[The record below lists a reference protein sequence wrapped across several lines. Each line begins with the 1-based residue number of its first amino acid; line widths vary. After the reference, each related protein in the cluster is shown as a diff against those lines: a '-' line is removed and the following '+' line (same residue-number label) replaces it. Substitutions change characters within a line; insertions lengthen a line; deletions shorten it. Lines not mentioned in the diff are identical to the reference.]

1 MGEELLYLSDRTQVT
16 RRTPPDGPGV
26 IRKHATGAGAI
37 RRIEHERAV
46 LEKLAGLPGVPRLAA
61 DQARRT
67 LVLQDDGGAP
77 PPAGPMP
84 LPDLVRIAHA
94 LATTVAAVH
103 RAGVLHRDITPA
115 NVVLRPDAPPLLIDF
130 DLALTGASEA
140 DEGPTGDP
148 EADEGPVGTLGF
160 LAPEQTGRIGLST
173 DRRADLYGLG
183 ATLYTLATGAPPV
196 TGHDPLDL
204 VRDTLVGTPCASG
217 LPSRLGDIIMRL
229 LEKDPDR
236 RYQSA
241 EGLAHDLARWTADPD
256 GDWTP
261 GDRDFPLFLPAP
273 PILVGRDP
281 QVGALAAALDR
292 ALRGDGRAVLVSGPA
307 GIGKST
313 LIQTLRPLIAA
324 RGGWFLAGKYEQFR
338 TGVDAGGTGQVIR
351 KLAGLL
357 LALPEAEL
365 SGHRERLVAALS
377 PLGKM
382 MSGAVPEL
390 DILLG
395 GRVAAEPLDLVTPP
409 TWAGGTTVTL
419 LRTVAAY
426 RPLVMVVDD
435 LQWATGRSLRV
446 LDELVTAGP
455 VPGLL
460 VVCAYRDEETVAGLA
475 ARWERDGLAEPRLR
489 LAGLDRAGL
498 AELTGAVLR
507 LDPSAARSLA
517 DLIGTATSGNPYATV
532 ELINGLRAE
541 GLLTPAEGGWDW
553 DPEPVRNFVTRHR
566 LPQLLAARLAQQAA
580 TTRRLL
586 VALTCLGSSVRA
598 ELLATATAIPPAA
611 LPAHLAPAVADGLI
625 TADDTVKFCHD
636 LVLQAA
642 RDLLPAAE
650 MDRSRLAMARRL
662 AAHGGYE
669 QQAAEQYLAATG
681 LIGDDGE
688 RRTAS
693 ALLHQAGRRAALMT
707 NYPAADE
714 LLAAADRV
722 LTAGDATDRD
732 AIAVDR
738 HTALFCLGRHAEADR
753 IYRDLAARSPDPLV
767 LVTATAVQINSL
779 TQRDECR
786 AAIALGLDA
795 LRRFGIAPPADLA
808 ADNQRA
814 VLELRDWVAD
824 RGTAYPTRECGDP
837 RIVAVA
843 RILQRMLVP
852 TFVADP
858 DLHAWLVL
866 RAHVLWQQNGVCPP
880 LTGTLGG
887 AIRVTSWLL
896 DDHRT
901 GYLLTAHALRAA
913 REHGY
918 HAAAAV
924 AAYQHL
930 MLAAPWFEPLEEVV
944 EGCWQ
949 ARDELLA
956 VGDVQIAGWHSAR
969 LLVML
974 LETEDSLQTCAEE
987 TAAVLA
993 FAERTGNW
1001 YARLIAL
1008 GHRQLFRVL
1017 LGQPAEGFDEAA
1029 YLDEI
1034 GDNSALLADH
1044 HLDRALAAL
1053 LSDDTAALAEHSA
1066 AAMARAKAIRGFYSS
1081 ALARVTRCLSDPSP
1095 ASADARDWLA
1105 RRAADAPRNFR
1116 PLLLLVDAEMARA
1129 GGDAA
1134 AAIRLFDEGLREV
1147 TGRPWHHALL
1157 AERAARLHL
1166 EQGLTHAGRRL
1177 LVEARDAYRAWGAGG
1192 PVARLES
1199 EHPFLRN
1206 TAGSGPGGGADQLD
1220 LMAILRASRALSSK
1234 TTLAGLTT
1242 QVIDELCAMTG
1253 ATDVQLSLRGRTVS
1267 GFSTTDLPASA
1278 VRYVQRT
1285 HHPLLVA
1292 DATRD
1297 DRFSQDPYLAG
1308 LEACSL
1314 LVIPVPCQ
1322 SAEDAVLVLA
1332 NQRQPGVFSTGR
1344 LETVELIA
1352 GQLAVSLDNAL
1363 HYDSLEGEVR
1373 ARTAEIADR
1382 NRELEAANQ
1391 LKADLIGMLGHEINN
1406 PLGTILGSLDLA
1418 LTGDPLPSPADQL
1431 VAKAHGATRRL
1442 AGIVEEVLA
1451 LVSIDAGRLTA
1462 TPRPVRVA
1470 DHIEAALGATATTAV
1485 TVSCPPDLV
1494 AAVQPGHLD
1503 QILTNLIS
1511 NADKYGGGVQAI
1523 DAHGSAGGAVTIDV
1537 ADRGPGVPPEFR
1549 DRLFGRFARAESTAR
1564 KVTGTGLGLY
1574 IVRELARANGG
1585 DVRYRPS
1592 PVRGSTF
1599 VVSLPPAT
1607 GVLDQ
1612 PPGRTGVRWRHPGID
1627 DIHP

>member
-16 RRTPPDGPGV
+16 RHTPSDGPAV
-26 IRKHATGAGAI
+26 VRKHATGAGAI

-61 DQARRT
+61 HQARRT
-67 LVLQDDGGAP
+67 LVMQDEGGAP

-84 LPDLVRIAHA
+84 LPDLVRTAHA
-94 LATTVAAVH
+94 LATTIAAVH

-130 DLALTGASEA
+130 DLALTGA
-140 DEGPTGDP
+140 P
-148 EADEGPVGTLGF
+148 ETDEGPVGTLGF
-160 LAPEQTGRIGLST
+160 LAPEQTGRTGLST

-183 ATLYTLATGAPPV
+183 ATLYTLATGTPPV
-196 TGHDPLDL
+196 TGYDPLEL
-204 VRDTLVGTPCASG
+204 VRDTLVGTPSASG
-217 LPSRLGDIIMRL
+217 LPPRLGDIIMRL
-229 LEKDPDR
+229 LDKDPDR

-261 GDRDFPLFLPAP
+261 GDRDFPPFLPAP

-281 QVGALAAALDR
+281 QIGALATALDR

-313 LIQTLRPLIAA
+313 LIRTLRPLIAA

-351 KLAGLL
+351 NLARLL

-365 SGHRERLVAALS
+365 AGHRERLVAALN
-377 PLGKM
+377 PVGKV

-395 GRVAAEPLDLVTPP
+395 GQVAAEPLDLVTPP
-409 TWAGGTTVTL
+409 AWASGTSVTL
-419 LRTVAAY
+419 LRTVAAH

-435 LQWATGRSLRV
+435 LQWATGTSLRV

-460 VVCAYRDEETVAGLA
+460 VVCAYRDEETDAGRPLAGLA
-475 ARWERDGLAEPRLR
+475 ARWERDGLAGPPVR

-507 LDPSAARSLA
+507 LEPSAARSLA

-553 DPEPVRNFVTRHR
+553 DPDPVRNFVTRHR
-566 LPQLLAARLAQQAA
+566 LPQLLTARLEQQAA

-586 VALTCLGSSVRA
+586 VALTCLGSNVPA
-598 ELLATATAIPPAA
+598 ELLATATAIPPAT

-625 TADDTVKFCHD
+625 TADGTVKFCHD
-636 LVLQAA
+636 LVLKAA

-662 AAHGGYE
+662 AAHSGYE
-669 QQAAEQYLAATG
+669 QQAAEQYLATTG
-681 LIGDDGE
+681 LIGDDRE

-693 ALLHQAGRRAALMT
+693 ALLHQAGRRAARMT

-722 LTAGDATDRD
+722 LAAGDATDRD

-738 HTALFCLGRHAEADR
+738 HTTLFCLGRHAEADR

-779 TQRDECR
+779 TQRDECD

-795 LRRFGIAPPADLA
+795 LRRFGITPPADLA

-824 RGTAYPTRECGDP
+824 RGAAYPTRECTDP

-866 RAHVLWQQNGVCPP
+866 QAHVLWQQNGVCPP

-901 GYLLTAHALRAA
+901 GYLLTGHALRAA

-969 LLVML
+969 LLVLL

-1001 YARLIAL
+1001 YARLITL
-1008 GHRQLFRVL
+1008 GHRQLIQVL
-1017 LGQPAEGFDEAA
+1017 RGQTGEGFDEAA

-1034 GDNSALLADH
+1034 GENSALLTDY
-1044 HLDRALAAL
+1044 HLNRALAAL
-1053 LSDDTAALAEHSA
+1053 LSDDTAALEEHSA
-1066 AAMARAKAIRGFYSS
+1066 AAMARCKAIRGFYTS

-1105 RRAADAPRNFR
+1105 RRAADAPHNFR
-1116 PLLLLVDAEMARA
+1116 PLLLLVDAEMAQA
-1129 GGDAA
+1129 GGDAV
-1134 AAIRLFDEGLREV
+1134 AAIRLYDEGLHEV

-1166 EQGLTHAGRRL
+1166 AQGLTHAGRRL

-1192 PVARLES
+1192 PVARLEA

-1206 TAGSGPGGGADQLD
+1206 TASGGPGSGADHLD
-1220 LMAILRASRALSSK
+1220 LMAILRASRALSSQ

-1242 QVIDELCAMTG
+1242 QVIDVLCAMTG
-1253 ATDVQLSLRGRTVS
+1253 ATDVHLSLRGRTVS
-1267 GFSTTDLPASA
+1267 GSSTTGLPVSA

-1285 HHPLLVA
+1285 QHPLLVA

-1308 LEACSL
+1308 LDACSL
-1314 LVIPVPCQ
+1314 LVIPLPCQ
-1322 SAEDAVLVLA
+1322 SANDAVLVLA

-1363 HYDSLEGEVR
+1363 HYDWLESEVR

-1418 LTGDPLPSPADQL
+1418 LTGDPLPSSADQL

-1485 TVSCPPDLV
+1485 TVSCPPDLA

-1503 QILTNLIS
+1503 QILSNLIS
-1511 NADKYGGGVQAI
+1511 NADKYGGGVEAI
-1523 DAHGSAGGAVTIDV
+1523 HAHDSDGGPVTIDV

-1549 DRLFGRFARAESTAR
+1549 DRLFGRFARAESTAG
-1564 KVTGTGLGLY
+1564 KVAGTGLGLY

-1607 GVLDQ
+1607 VVTVG
-1612 PPGRTGVRWRHPGID
+1612 THPD
-1627 DIHP
+1627 LSSP

>member
-1 MGEELLYLSDRTQVT
+1 MAEELLYLSDRTQVT
-16 RRTPPDGPGV
+16 RHTPSDGPGMV
-26 IRKHATGAGAI
+26 CKHATGAGAI

-46 LEKLAGLPGVPRLAA
+46 LEKLAGLPGIPRLAA
-61 DQARRT
+61 RQARRT
-67 LVLQDDGGAP
+67 LVLEDDGGTP

-84 LPDLVRIAHA
+84 LPDLVRTAHA
-94 LATTVAAVH
+94 LATTLAAVH

-130 DLALTGASEA
+130 DVALTGA
-140 DEGPTGDP
+140 P
-148 EADEGPVGTLGF
+148 EPDEGPVGTLGF
-160 LAPEQTGRIGLST
+160 LAPEQTGRTGLST

-183 ATLYTLATGAPPV
+183 ATLYTLATGSPPV
-196 TGHDPLDL
+196 TGHDPLEL
-204 VRDTLVGTPCASG
+204 VRDTLVGTPSAAG
-217 LPSRLGDIIMRL
+217 LPRRLGDIIMRL

-241 EGLAHDLARWTADPD
+241 EALAHDLARWTADPD

-261 GDRDFPLFLPAP
+261 GDRDFPLFLPP
-273 PILVGRDP
+273 PPTLVGRDP
-281 QVGALAAALDR
+281 QIGTLATALDR
-292 ALRGDGRAVLVSGPA
+292 ALAGDGRAVLVSGPA
-307 GIGKST
+307 GIGKSA

-324 RGGWFLAGKYEQFR
+324 RGGWFLAGKYEQFS

-351 KLAGLL
+351 NLARLL

-365 SGHRERLVAALS
+365 AEHRERLVAALN
-377 PLGKM
+377 PVGNVL
-382 MSGAVPEL
+382 SGAVPEL

-395 GRVAAEPLDLVTPP
+395 GQEAAEPLDLVTPP
-409 TWAGGTTVTL
+409 TRVSAASVTL
-419 LRTVAAY
+419 LRTVAAH
-426 RPLVMVVDD
+426 RPLVMMVDD
-435 LQWATGRSLRV
+435 LQWATSTSLRV
-446 LDELVTAGP
+446 LDGLVTAGP

-460 VVCAYRDEETVAGLA
+460 IVCAYRDQESDAGRPLAGLA
-475 ARWERDGLAEPRLR
+475 ERWERDGLAEPPLR
-489 LAGLDRAGL
+489 LTGLDRAGL

-507 LDPSAARSLA
+507 LRPSAAESLA

-532 ELINGLRAE
+532 ALINGLRAE
-541 GLLTPAEGGWDW
+541 GLLTPSEGGWDF
-553 DPEPVRNFVTRHR
+553 DPDPVRNFVTRHH
-566 LPQLLAARLAQQAA
+566 LPQLLTARLEQQPAA
-580 TTRRLL
+580 TRRLL
-586 VALTCLGSSVRA
+586 AALTCLGSNVPP
-598 ELLATATAIPPAA
+598 ELLATATATPPTS
-611 LPAHLAPAVADGLI
+611 LPAHLAPAVTDGLI
-625 TADDTVKFCHD
+625 SADNTVKFCHD

-642 RDLLPAAE
+642 RDLIPATE
-650 MDRSRLAMARRL
+650 MDRTRLAMARLL
-662 AAHGGYE
+662 AAHGDYE
-669 QQAAEQYLAATG
+669 KQAAEQYLAVTG

-693 ALLHQAGRRAALMT
+693 ALLHRAGRHAAWVT
-707 NYPAADE
+707 NYPGADE
-714 LLAAADRV
+714 LLTAADRV
-722 LTAGDATDRD
+722 LPAGAATDRN

-738 HTALFCLGRHAEADR
+738 HTVLFCLGRHAEADR

-767 LVTATAVQINSL
+767 LATATAVQINSL
-779 TQRDECR
+779 TQRNECH

-795 LRRFGIAPPADLA
+795 LRRFGITPPDDLA

-824 RGTAYPTRECGDP
+824 HGPAYPTRESTDP

-843 RILQRMLVP
+843 RILQRMQGP
-852 TFVADP
+852 TFMIDP
-858 DLHAWLVL
+858 DLHSWLVL
-866 RAHVLWQQNGVCPP
+866 QAHVLWQQNGVCSP
-880 LTGTLGG
+880 LTGILGG

-901 GYLLTAHALRAA
+901 GYLLTGHALRAA

-918 HAAAAV
+918 PASAAV

-956 VGDVQIAGWHSAR
+956 VGDVQIAGWHWAR
-969 LLVML
+969 LLVLL

-987 TAAVLA
+987 TAAVLT

-1001 YARLIAL
+1001 YARLIAV
-1008 GHRQLFRVL
+1008 GHRRLIQMLRAQTAGPGSFD
-1017 LGQPAEGFDEAA
+1017 GESFDEAA

-1034 GDNSALLADH
+1034 GENSALLAGY
-1044 HLDRALAAL
+1044 HLDQALAAL
-1053 LSDDTAALAEHSA
+1053 LGDDVKALDEHSA
-1066 AAMARAKAIRGFYSS
+1066 AAMTHCKAIRGFYPS
-1081 ALARVTRCLSDPSP
+1081 ALARVTRCLNDPSP
-1095 ASADARDWLA
+1095 ASTDARDWLA

-1116 PLLLLVDAEMARA
+1116 PLLLLVDAEIARA
-1129 GGDAA
+1129 GGDAV
-1134 AAIRLFDEGLREV
+1134 AAIRLFDEGLNEV

-1166 EQGLTHAGRRL
+1166 EQGLTHIGRRL
-1177 LVEARDAYRAWGAGG
+1177 LAEARDAYQAWGAGG
-1192 PVARLES
+1192 PVARLEA

-1206 TAGSGPGGGADQLD
+1206 TAIVGPGSGADRLD
-1220 LMAILRASRALSSK
+1220 LRAILRASRALSSK

-1242 QVIDELCAMTG
+1242 QVIDVLCAMTG
-1253 ATDVQLSLRGRTVS
+1253 ATDVHLSLRDHTVS
-1267 GFSTTDLPASA
+1267 GSSTTGLPASA
-1278 VRYVQRT
+1278 VRYVERT
-1285 HHPLLVA
+1285 HQPLLVA

-1297 DRFSQDPYLAG
+1297 DRFSQDPYLTG
-1308 LEACSL
+1308 LDACSL

-1322 SAEDAVLVLA
+1322 STRDAVLVLA
-1332 NQRQPGVFSTGR
+1332 NRRQRGVFSTSR

-1363 HYDSLEGEVR
+1363 HYDSLENEVR

-1406 PLGTILGSLDLA
+1406 PLATILGSLDLVLA
-1418 LTGDPLPSPADQL
+1418 GDPLPPSADRLLARQQ
-1431 VAKAHGATRRL
+1431 GAARRL

-1470 DHIEAALGATATTAV
+1470 DHIEAALGAAATTAV

-1511 NADKYGGGVQAI
+1511 NADKYGGGVEAI
-1523 DAHGSAGGAVTIDV
+1523 DVHGSDGGPVTIDV
-1537 ADRGPGVPPEFR
+1537 ADRGPGVPPDFR
-1549 DRLFGRFARAESTAR
+1549 DRLFDRFARAENTAG
-1564 KVTGTGLGLY
+1564 KVAGTGLGLY

-1585 DVRYRPS
+1585 DIRYRHS
-1592 PVRGSTF
+1592 PARGSTF
-1599 VVSLPPAT
+1599 VVSLPPAM
-1607 GVLDQ
+1607 VV
-1612 PPGRTGVRWRHPGID
+1612 PARAHPGTSRG
-1627 DIHP
+1627 

>member
-1 MGEELLYLSDRTQVT
+1 MAEELLYLSDRTQVT
-16 RRTPPDGPGV
+16 RHTPSDGPGV
-26 IRKHATGAGAI
+26 ICKHATGAGAI
-37 RRIEHERAV
+37 RRVEHERAV
-46 LEKLAGLPGVPRLAA
+46 LEKLAGMPGVPRLAEH
-61 DQARRT
+61 QARRT
-67 LVLQDDGGAP
+67 LVLQDDGGTP

-84 LPDLVRIAHA
+84 LPDLVRTAHA
-94 LATTVAAVH
+94 LATTLAGVH

-130 DLALTGASEA
+130 DVALTGA
-140 DEGPTGDP
+140 P
-148 EADEGPVGTLGF
+148 EPDEGPVGTLGF
-160 LAPEQTGRIGLST
+160 LAPEQTGRTGLST
-173 DRRADLYGLG
+173 DRRTDLYGLG
-183 ATLYTLATGAPPV
+183 ATLYTLATGTPPV
-196 TGHDPLDL
+196 TGHDPLEL
-204 VRDTLVGTPCASG
+204 VRGTLVGTPSASG
-217 LPSRLGDIIMRL
+217 LPPRLGDIIMRL

-261 GDRDFPLFLPAP
+261 GDRDFPLFLPP
-273 PILVGRDP
+273 PPTLVGRDP
-281 QVGALAAALDR
+281 QIGTLATALDR
-292 ALRGDGRAVLVSGPA
+292 ALAGDGRAVLVSGPA
-307 GIGKST
+307 GIGKSA

-338 TGVDAGGTGQVIR
+338 TGVDAGGTVQVIR
-351 KLAGLL
+351 NLAKLL

-365 SGHRERLVAALS
+365 EDHRERLVAALD
-377 PLGKM
+377 PVGNVL
-382 MSGAVPEL
+382 SGVVPEL

-395 GRVAAEPLDLVTPP
+395 WQKAAEPLDLVTPP
-409 TWAGGTTVTL
+409 TRVSGTSVTL
-419 LRTVAAY
+419 LRTVAAH
-426 RPLVMVVDD
+426 RPLVMMVDD
-435 LQWATGRSLRV
+435 LQWATSASLRV
-446 LDELVTAGP
+446 LDGLVAAGP

-460 VVCAYRDEETVAGLA
+460 VVCAYRDEESDAGRPLAGLA
-475 ARWERDGLAEPRLR
+475 ARWERDGFAEPPLR

-507 LDPSAARSLA
+507 LEPSAAESLA
-517 DLIGTATSGNPYATV
+517 DLIGEATSGNPYATV
-532 ELINGLRAE
+532 ALINGLRAE
-541 GLLTPAEGGWDW
+541 GLLTPAEDGWDF
-553 DPEPVRNFVTRHR
+553 DPDPVRNFVTRHH
-566 LPQLLAARLAQQAA
+566 LPQLLTARLEQQPA

-586 VALTCLGSSVRA
+586 VALTCLGSNVPP
-598 ELLATATAIPPAA
+598 ELLATATATPPVS

-625 TADDTVKFCHD
+625 SADSTVKFCHD

-642 RDLLPAAE
+642 RDLVPADE

-662 AAHGGYE
+662 AAHGDYE
-669 QQAAEQYLAATG
+669 QQAAEQYLAVTG
-681 LIGDDGE
+681 LVSDDGE

-693 ALLHQAGRRAALMT
+693 ALLHQAGRRAARIT
-707 NYPAADE
+707 NYPGADE

-722 LTAGDATDRD
+722 LAAGSAADD

-738 HTALFCLGRHAEADR
+738 HTTLYCLGRHTEADR
-753 IYRDLAARSPDPLV
+753 IYHDLAARSPDPLI
-767 LVTATAVQINSL
+767 LATATAVQINSL
-779 TQRDECR
+779 TVRNECP

-795 LRRFGIAPPADLA
+795 LRRFGITPPADLV

-814 VLELRDWVAD
+814 VLELRDWVAV
-824 RGTAYPTRECGDP
+824 RGPAYPTWESTDP

-843 RILQRMLVP
+843 RILQRMQGP
-852 TFVADP
+852 TYMIDP

-866 RAHVLWQQNGVCPP
+866 RTHTLWQRNGVCEP

-901 GYLLTAHALRAA
+901 GYLLTGHALRAA

-918 HAAAAV
+918 HAAAV

-930 MLAAPWFEPLEEVV
+930 LLAAPWFEPLEEVV

-949 ARDELLA
+949 VRDELLA
-956 VGDVQIAGWHSAR
+956 VGDVQIAGWHWAR
-969 LLVML
+969 LLVLL

-987 TAAVLA
+987 TTAVLA

-1001 YARLIAL
+1001 HARLMAL
-1008 GHRQLFRVL
+1008 GHRRLIQVL
-1017 LGQPAEGFDEAA
+1017 RGQTAGPGPFDGEDFDEAA

-1034 GDNSALLADH
+1034 GENSALLAGY

-1053 LSDDTAALAEHSA
+1053 LSDDTTALEEHSA
-1066 AAMARAKAIRGFYSS
+1066 AAMVHCKAIRGFYSS

-1095 ASADARDWLA
+1095 ATADARDWLA
-1105 RRAADAPRNFR
+1105 RRAADMPCNFR
-1116 PLLLLVDAEMARA
+1116 PLLLLVDAEKARA
-1129 GGDAA
+1129 GGDAVT
-1134 AAIRLFDEGLREV
+1134 AIRLFDEGLNEV

-1177 LVEARDAYRAWGAGG
+1177 LAEARDAYQAWGAGG
-1192 PVARLES
+1192 PVARLEA

-1206 TAGSGPGGGADQLD
+1206 TAIVGPGSGADRLD
-1220 LMAILRASRALSSK
+1220 LRAILRASRALSSK

-1242 QVIDELCAMTG
+1242 QVIDVLCAMTG
-1253 ATDVQLSLRGRTVS
+1253 ATDVHLSLRDRTVS
-1267 GFSTTDLPASA
+1267 GSSTTSLPASA
-1278 VRYVQRT
+1278 VRYVERT
-1285 HHPLLVA
+1285 HQPLLVA

-1297 DRFSQDPYLAG
+1297 DRFSQDPYLTG

-1332 NQRQPGVFSTGR
+1332 NRRQRGVFSTSR
-1344 LETVELIA
+1344 LQTVELIA

-1363 HYDSLEGEVR
+1363 HYDSLENEVR

-1406 PLGTILGSLDLA
+1406 PLATILGSLDLV
-1418 LTGDPLPSPADQL
+1418 LTGDPLPPSAERLLARQQ
-1431 VAKAHGATRRL
+1431 GAARRL

-1470 DHIEAALGATATTAV
+1470 DHIEAALGAATTAV

-1511 NADKYGGGVQAI
+1511 NADKYGGGVEAI
-1523 DAHGSAGGAVTIDV
+1523 DVHGSDGGPVTIDV

-1549 DRLFGRFARAESTAR
+1549 DRLFDRFARAENTAG
-1564 KVTGTGLGLY
+1564 KVAGTGLGLY

-1585 DVRYRPS
+1585 DIRYRHS
-1592 PVRGSTF
+1592 PAHGSTF

-1607 GVLDQ
+1607 VVTVGTHPDMS
-1612 PPGRTGVRWRHPGID
+1612 RT
-1627 DIHP
+1627 